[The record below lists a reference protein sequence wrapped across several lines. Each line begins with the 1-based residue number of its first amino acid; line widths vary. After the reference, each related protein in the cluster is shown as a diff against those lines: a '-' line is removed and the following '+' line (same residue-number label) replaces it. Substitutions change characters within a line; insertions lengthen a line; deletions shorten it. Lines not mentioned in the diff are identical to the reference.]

1 MINIGIFFYV
11 YVWCST
17 LLQSKLVSYIY
28 TAARLQD
35 RCDRVSTRACE
46 RFEAAQCVAVGAVR
60 QCLCNDKR
68 GFKASTANDQCLCQA
83 GKTLNGTE
91 GSEVA
96 CADGLYN
103 DIVCNQIMV
112 MVMAQFIY
120 VMQIK
125 IV

>member
-1 MINIGIFFYV
+1 MI
-11 YVWCST
+11 T
-17 LLQSKLVSYIY
+17 LVFSSMSMCGAVRYCNLNLCHIY

-60 QCLCNDKR
+60 RCRCNDNR
-68 GFKASTANDQCLCQA
+68 GFKASAANNQCLCQA

-96 CADGLYN
+96 CADG
-103 DIVCNQIMV
+103 
-112 MVMAQFIY
+112 
-120 VMQIK
+120 
-125 IV
+125 